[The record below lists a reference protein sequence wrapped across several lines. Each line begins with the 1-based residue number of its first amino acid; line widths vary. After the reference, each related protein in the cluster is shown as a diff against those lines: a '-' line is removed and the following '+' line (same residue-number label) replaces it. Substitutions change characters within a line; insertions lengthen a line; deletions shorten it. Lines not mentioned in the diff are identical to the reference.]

1 MYIRNITDE
10 EIIVIPVS
18 IEGLYDNAQK
28 MQGKYEIVAS
38 IGAKNP
44 KLEGVPYIT
53 LSQFVGGE
61 GQDILQSILT
71 GKSLPIKDNPSH
83 VIVKGVCEDSLQD
96 MLMYLNPK
104 RAVAAILDFSDAVQ
118 KTLNLHFK
126 NATQIRII
134 MHLAFALERE
144 VARTPLKYEGTLS
157 DEKKQLFRELE
168 KTLEVIKFK
177 LNIQMSDGEFYYF
190 IDMLIDELGKSVLF
204 DRVSQ
209 I

>member
-10 EIIVIPVS
+10 EISVLPIS
-18 IEGLYDNAQK
+18 IEGLYDVAQK
-28 MQGKYEIVAS
+28 MQTKYDIVAS

-61 GQDILQSILT
+61 GQEILQSILT
-71 GKSLPIKDNPSH
+71 GKALPIKDNPSH
-83 VIVKGVCEDSLQD
+83 VIVKGICEDSLQD

-104 RAVAAILDFSDAVQ
+104 RAVAAILEFNDAVQ
-118 KTLNLHFK
+118 KALNLHFK

-144 VARTPLKYEGTLS
+144 VAHTPLKYEGELS
-157 DEKKQLFRELE
+157 DEKKQLFHRLE
-168 KTLEVIKFK
+168 KTLDVLKFK
-177 LNIQMSDGEFYYF
+177 LNIQLSEGEFYYF
-190 IDMLIDELGKSVLF
+190 IDMLLDELGKNVLF
-204 DRVSQ
+204 ALVS
-209 I
+209 